1 MVVIQVSKAD
11 SDKVFEIL
19 STNGRF
25 TELSDN
31 RFGIIDKE
39 EDVLKRLDEAKIE
52 YKKVG

>member
-1 MVVIQVSKAD
+1 MVVIQVSKED
-11 SDKVFEIL
+11 SEKVFEIL

-31 RFGIIDKE
+31 KFGIIDHE
-39 EDVLKRLDEAKIE
+39 GDVLKRLEEAKIK